1 MAKRERFVTPV
12 TCPQCA
18 LNGCTTWEEEESRNL
33 ETRIKSISHGF
44 MIGPGT
50 EIYCDGCGVKAIF
63 GRTLSR
69 SEMTASTA
77 LNGRAGRPNIAA
89 DFRG

>member
-1 MAKRERFVTPV
+1 MVKRERFATPV

-18 LNGCTTWEEEESRNL
+18 LNGSAIWEEDESRNL
-33 ETRIKSISHGF
+33 ETRIKHISYGF
-44 MIGPGT
+44 MIGPSN

-69 SEMTASTA
+69 SEMMTCC
-77 LNGRAGRPNIAA
+77 RP
-89 DFRG
+89 

>member
-1 MAKRERFVTPV
+1 MVKRERFVTPM

-18 LNGCTTWEEEESRNL
+18 LNGSATWEEDESRNL
-33 ETRIKSISHGF
+33 EVTIKSISHGF
-44 MIGPGT
+44 TIGPGT

-69 SEMTASTA
+69 SEMMS
-77 LNGRAGRPNIAA
+77 RHSP
-89 DFRG
+89 

>member
-1 MAKRERFVTPV
+1 VSIRTNIGKEPSVVKRERFITPV

-18 LNGCTTWEEEESRNL
+18 LNGSAVWEEDESRNL
-33 ETRIKSISHGF
+33 ETRIKSISRGF

-69 SEMTASTA
+69 SEMMIATA
-77 LNGRAGRPNIAA
+77 R
-89 DFRG
+89 